1 MIIMKNKRILV
12 ISDLPIFP
20 ANAGNKARIWSL
32 MNNLRDLGH
41 EVWFL
46 GLGLNHGEG
55 DLIRKEWGDC
65 VHIIPPV
72 RIRAAKPRT
81 YALRRWLFGRLVS
94 RDLYNPDVDFWY
106 WPHWDGQIKAFAAKH
121 EFDVVIAEYVFFSK
135 ALLNFGEDV
144 MKVIDTHDVFTDR
157 QKKHKE
163 RNIKRCFKYL
173 SRTEEAKGL
182 ARADRI
188 LAIQKHEAAFFRQMT
203 GGSKPVITV
212 GTTINLSPL
221 APPTSGP
228 PTMLFLA
235 TDYSVNIDGLNHFIE
250 HCLPLICA
258 AVPNAKLLVAGS
270 ICRVLKMESP
280 AIEKLGE
287 VKELR
292 EAYERAHVVI
302 NPVLVGT
309 GLKTKTVEALGF
321 GKPLVTT
328 ACGAEGLEE
337 AAGSAFLLG
346 ESPKAFADGVIRLL
360 TDHAEAQRIAAAAF
374 DFARKWNRDQTE
386 ALKELTEEKQIA

>member
-1 MIIMKNKRILV
+1 
-12 ISDLPIFP
+12 
-20 ANAGNKARIWSL
+20 

-81 YALRRWLFGRLVS
+81 YALRRLLFGRFVS

-221 APPTSGP
+221 APPSSGP

-250 HCLPLICA
+250 HCLPLIRA

-280 AIEKLGE
+280 AIDKLGE

-346 ESPKAFADGVIRLL
+346 ENPEAFADGVIRLL
-360 TDHAEAQRIAAAAF
+360 TDDTEAQRIAASAF